1 MTISKLVCRLFG
13 PHFCISLHLLKK
25 KHGSKS
31 PAVRCVWNYELK
43 QRESADQTE
52 GMMEEYDYKD
62 TSKTL
67 HLNFRGK
74 IRENNMDNVDD
85 DKLCSLH
92 LYMVLLS

>member
-1 MTISKLVCRLFG
+1 MGQKVLQSDVYGIMN
-13 PHFCISLHLLKK
+13 
-25 KHGSKS
+25 
-31 PAVRCVWNYELK
+31 WN
-43 QRESADQTE
+43 RERADQTE

-85 DKLCSLH
+85 ELCSLH
-92 LYMVLLS
+92 LYKVLLFW

>member
-1 MTISKLVCRLFG
+1 MGQKVLQSGVYEIMN
-13 PHFCISLHLLKK
+13 
-25 KHGSKS
+25 
-31 PAVRCVWNYELK
+31 WNKE
-43 QRESADQTE
+43 RAEQTE

-85 DKLCSLH
+85 KLCSLH
-92 LYMVLLS
+92 LYMLLLSW